1 METDLAV
8 IKIDAPIRC
17 RVMPIGTSSDLM
29 PGETVI
35 AVGNA
40 YGYEH
45 TVTRG
50 IISACTARSRRATPS
65 PTTT

>member
-1 METDLAV
+1 
-8 IKIDAPIRC
+8 
-17 RVMPIGTSSDLM
+17 MPIGTSSDLM

-50 IISACTARSRRATPS
+50 IVSACTERSR
-65 PTTT
+65 

>member
-1 METDLAV
+1 MARDLETDLAV
-8 IKIDAPIRC
+8 IKIDPPSPLPVI
-17 RVMPIGTSSDLM
+17 PLGTSSDLM

-50 IISACTARSRRATPS
+50 IVSACTARSR
-65 PTTT
+65 